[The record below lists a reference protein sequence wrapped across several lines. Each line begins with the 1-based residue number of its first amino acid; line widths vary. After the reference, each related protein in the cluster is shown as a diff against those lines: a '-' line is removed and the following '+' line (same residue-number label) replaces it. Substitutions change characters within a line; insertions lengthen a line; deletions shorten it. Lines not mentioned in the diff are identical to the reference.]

1 MSVKIQQIVAVLRDG
16 AASAGSDAG
25 LRTRVYNRGM
35 ATGDPSE
42 PRHGGERQGGASE
55 SEDRFRELFEEAM
68 RDVTPI
74 GRRPPVVEKPVRRRP
89 APVRRRPATATHFEI
104 EEVGER
110 IEGRVAG
117 FDRRRI
123 ARLKS
128 GRIPPEATVDLHGL
142 LEEEARLA
150 VRAAVR
156 DARGAGFRTILV
168 IHGRGLHSPEGP
180 VLKKALPSWLGEP
193 PVGGWVLAFA
203 SAPPELGGPGATLV
217 LLRKRSRERRR

>member
-1 MSVKIQQIVAVLRDG
+1 
-16 AASAGSDAG
+16 
-25 LRTRVYNRGM
+25 M
-35 ATGDPSE
+35 ATGDPSD
-42 PRHGGERQGGASE
+42 PRPGGERKGGASE

-74 GRRPPVVEKPVRRRP
+74 GRRPPVVEKPVRRRH
-89 APVRRRPATATHFEI
+89 APVRRRPAAPTRFEI
-104 EEVGER
+104 EEIGER
-110 IEGRVAG
+110 VEGNIPG
-117 FDRRRI
+117 FDRRRL

-142 LEEEARLA
+142 LEAEARLA
-150 VRAAVR
+150 VREAVH
-156 DARGAGFRTILV
+156 DARGAGSRAILV

-180 VLKKALPSWLGEP
+180 VLKKALPAWLAEP

-217 LLRKRSRERRR
+217 LLRKRRR